1 MSKLTEN
8 LNFLRTEMD
17 KTVSSDDTV
26 GMVDKLEKLISLVG
40 LSAECVAWSEKEL
53 KKKNLIV
60 LIESKNLD
68 MPPSVLVKYMDGQ
81 SADELAVWKYADRLN
96 AGLSHAMDGL
106 RTIIS
111 LHKEEMNKSS
121 YSAN

>member
-1 MSKLTEN
+1 MKDLNKN

-17 KTVSSDDTV
+17 KEVSSDDTL
-26 GMVDKLEKLISLVG
+26 GMVEKLEKLVCLVG
-40 LSAECVAWSEKEL
+40 LSAECVAASEKEL

-60 LIESKNLD
+60 LIENKESNYS
-68 MPPSVLVKYMDGQ
+68 PSVLIKYMDGL
-81 SADELAVWKYADRLN
+81 SADELAAYKYAERLN

-111 LHKEEMNKSS
+111 LHKEEMNKSKF
-121 YSAN
+121 